1 MATNKKTKPI
11 VQETKDG
18 QLIAVYPSKGGA
30 KIIIEPKADKYK
42 KQD

>member
-1 MATNKKTKPI
+1 MANNKPKPI
-11 VQETKDG
+11 VQETQEG
-18 QLIAVYPSKGGA
+18 QVVTVYPSKGGA